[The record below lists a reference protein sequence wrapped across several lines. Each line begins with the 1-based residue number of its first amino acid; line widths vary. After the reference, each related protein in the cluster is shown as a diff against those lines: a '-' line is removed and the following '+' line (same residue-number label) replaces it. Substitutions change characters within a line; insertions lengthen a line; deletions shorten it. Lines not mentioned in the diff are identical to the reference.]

1 VETSGFKRHRTT
13 AQQGLL
19 YRDILTNACLCNF
32 PTKYV
37 ETHWTSMDNS

>member
-1 VETSGFKRHRTT
+1 VETSGFKRHWTI

-19 YRDILTNACLCNF
+19 YRDILTGACLCNF
-32 PTKYV
+32 LMKYV